1 MTLSRG
7 GFVEHT
13 DLSNKTKGGQIQS
26 NVCYKAAAK
35 HLFNEPAFVNVR
47 ISQILNCHE
56 TKTAEDKDSSSF
68 CRSVSYEEKK
78 SFMALTPKR
87 RCN

>member
-13 DLSNKTKGGQIQS
+13 DLSNTTKSDQIQS

-35 HLFNEPAFVNVR
+35 HEHLFNEPAFVNVCK
-47 ISQILNCHE
+47 SQILNCHE
-56 TKTAEDKDSSSF
+56 TKTARDKDSSSF
-68 CRSVSYEEKK
+68 CRRVSYEKK
-78 SFMALTPKR
+78 KVL
-87 RCN
+87 